1 MKHEKRQQHKL
12 YKRRYES
19 APGYWPSLLWLTLS
33 LSRCLGS
40 TGWPTQSRDR
50 SSRTSPFDYRP
61 TYEGFNINTR
71 TYTQI
76 HTPPPWYKGG
86 GGETGVDGTRPR
98 VFDMLEYSE
107 TILPS
112 VEGLWSSLQDK
123 VYFMGG
129 GTAGGMWCHQQWSPS
144 RPPSWILP
152 RIRKQVNTTRNCE
165 FLLDMKK

>member
-1 MKHEKRQQHKL
+1 MQLEKRQQHKL

-19 APGYWPSLLWLTLS
+19 ALEYWRSLLWLTFS

-40 TGWPTQSRDR
+40 TGWPTQPGGR

-61 TYEGFNINTR
+61 TYEDFNINTR

-76 HTPPPWYKGG
+76 HTPTVVG

-112 VEGLWSSLQDK
+112 VESLWSSLQDK

-129 GTAGGMWCHQQWSPS
+129 GAAGGMWCHQQWSPS
-144 RPPSWILP
+144 RPPSWTLP
-152 RIRKQVNTTRNCE
+152 RIRNQVKQREMVNFCLTWKNNT
-165 FLLDMKK
+165 